1 MPIMNPQ
8 REEIKFE
15 IEKALQFL
23 EEKDEAQSAA
33 KIRPVLH
40 SNLDRGRV
48 ENFIGNN
55 IRRVD
60 EYVQRVADQYARLN
74 PYINAIQNAR
84 SDDVWQPLFR
94 NMRLWAYNFL
104 LRKNFVPGLST
115 ASIAE
120 ECAIAAAVNLL
131 DANFP
136 YDIDFEPWA
145 HVIVTNAC
153 LRFFRDGTK
162 KSVIPP
168 QNIVELDEKLPST
181 NDISL
186 DNQENRA
193 DLLIALS
200 LLSDARRQVIQLHY
214 LDELPLPDAA
224 KVMGKSVGAIHSL
237 HFNAL
242 QDLRKILSGNGNK
255 P

>member
-1 MPIMNPQ
+1 MPILNPQ
-8 REEIKFE
+8 REEIVCE
-15 IEKALQFL
+15 IEKALRSL
-23 EEKDEAQSAA
+23 EENGGAQSVA
-33 KIRPVLH
+33 KIRPVLYA
-40 SNLDRGRV
+40 NLDRKRV
-48 ENFIGNN
+48 ENFIGDD
-55 IRRVD
+55 ISRVA
-60 EYVQRVADQYARLN
+60 EYVQRVADHYTRLN
-74 PYINAIQNAR
+74 PYITAIQDAR
-84 SDDVWQPLFR
+84 SDDAWLPLFKS
-94 NMRLWAYNFL
+94 MRQWAYNFL

-115 ASIAE
+115 AAIAE
-120 ECAIAAAVNLL
+120 ECATAAAVNLL

-136 YDIDFEPWA
+136 YDIEFEPWA

-168 QNIVELDEKLPST
+168 QNIVELDEKLPGP

-186 DNQENRA
+186 DIQDNKD

-214 LDELPLPDAA
+214 LDELPLPEAA
-224 KVMGKSVGAIHSL
+224 RVMGKSVGAIHSL

-242 QDLRKILSGNGNK
+242 QDLRKILSENGNK